1 MGGNASMPNSAPMCD
16 KVKQSGCSMSNQASN
31 TPTQGTGGGSG
42 GGKFKTKHG
51 VNSASSINGAIK

>member
-31 TPTQGTGGGSG
+31 TPTQGTGGG
-42 GGKFKTKHG
+42 KFKTKHG